1 MQGRNQMQTFR
12 EWISKL
18 AAAIA
23 TQRQLS
29 RYNCAGCDLRD
40 CCHLPPWRRQLCVE
54 ARAMR
59 PHWR

>member
-1 MQGRNQMQTFR
+1 MHKFL
-12 EWISKL
+12 ELISKL
-18 AAAIA
+18 AKAIA
-23 TQRQLS
+23 AERNLS

-54 ARAMR
+54 TRAMR